1 MKDVAQTN
9 YILGHSP
16 HEIRRLILQAD
27 LLRPTTDRLLK
38 TAGIG
43 PGMRVLD
50 LGCGAGDVSI
60 LTAELIGPSG
70 SVVGI
75 DRNPEVIALASKR
88 AATTGLRNVVFKN
101 VALDAFGEPGPFDCI
116 VGRYVLIHQPDP
128 VNFLRQAARLLQPHG
143 ILAFHELSFSESRDS
158 WPRVDSWDTI
168 LNLTRA
174 TFRKALPHH
183 DVADR
188 LIALF
193 SQVGLPCPA
202 LFSELPIG
210 GGRDSPL
217 YAWIAETAR
226 TLLPHLPRSDAAYGT
241 LMPIDTLEGRLRD
254 AVVIACSQIAAPPQI
269 CAWTRL

>member
-1 MKDVAQTN
+1 MNNVTQTN

-27 LLRPTTDRLLK
+27 LLRPTTERLLK
-38 TAGIG
+38 TAGVG

-60 LTAELIGPSG
+60 LTADLIGPSG

-75 DRNPEVIALASKR
+75 DRNPEVIALACER
-88 AATTGLRNVVFKN
+88 AATAGLRNVTFKN
-101 VALDAFGEPGPFDCI
+101 VALDDFGEPEPFDCI
-116 VGRYVLIHQPDP
+116 VGRYVLIHQADP
-128 VNFLRQAARLLQPHG
+128 VNFLRQAARFLRPHG
-143 ILAFHELSFSESRDS
+143 VVAFHELSFSESRGS
-158 WPRVDSWDTI
+158 WPTVDSWDALLT
-168 LNLTRA
+168 LTRA

-188 LIALF
+188 LVALF
-193 SQVGLPCPA
+193 CQVGLPCPA

-210 GGRDSPL
+210 GGHDSPL
-217 YAWIAETAR
+217 YAWLTETMR
-226 TLLPHLPRSDAAYGT
+226 TLLTRVPRSDVACDT

-254 AVVIACSQIAAPPQI
+254 AVVAAQSQIAAPPQI
-269 CAWTRL
+269 CAWARL

>member
-1 MKDVAQTN
+1 MNDVTQPN

-27 LLRPTTDRLLK
+27 LLRPTTERLLK
-38 TAGIG
+38 TAGVG
-43 PGMRVLD
+43 SGMRVLD

-70 SVVGI
+70 YVVGI
-75 DRNPEVIALASKR
+75 DRSPEVIALACKR
-88 AATTGLRNVVFKN
+88 AATTGLRNVTFKN
-101 VALDAFGEPGPFDCI
+101 VALDEFCEPEPFDCI
-116 VGRYVLIHQPDP
+116 VGRYILIHQADP
-128 VNFLRQAARLLQPHG
+128 VNFLRQAARFLRPRG
-143 ILAFHELSFSESRDS
+143 VVAFHELSFSESRGS
-158 WPRVDSWDTI
+158 WPSVDSWDTM
-168 LNLTRA
+168 LTLTRA

-217 YAWIAETAR
+217 YAWLAETVR
-226 TLLPHLPRSDAAYGT
+226 TLLTRLPHSDVASDT

-254 AVVIACSQIAAPPQI
+254 AVVTAHSQVAAPPQI